1 MKSLFL
7 LLPLILILYLFLI
20 RPRFR
25 RADGSAFLGVCF
37 AHRGLY
43 DPEAGIPENSLPAF
57 RRAAE
62 AGYGIELDV
71 RLSGDGVPIVF
82 HDANLSRMCAID
94 QRAGALSWQKLREYP
109 LAGTQERIP
118 TLAEVLQLVDGRV
131 PLLVEIKMER
141 MDLRT
146 PRRIDALL
154 REYPGAYCVESFHPL
169 ALWWYRRH
177 RPDVFRGQLS
187 THFNAENRSL
197 SPFQFLLGKMVLNVF
212 SRPDFISYNWR
223 FRKDASLFLCRRLFG
238 AGAAGWVI
246 RSPQELKACRHDF
259 QMYIFED
266 FLP

>member
-1 MKSLFL
+1 MKALFL
-7 LLPLILILYLFLI
+7 WLILAAAVYLFLV
-20 RPRFR
+20 RPRLR
-25 RADGSAFLGVCF
+25 KADASAFLNVCF
-37 AHRGLY
+37 AHRGLH
-43 DPEAGIPENSLPAF
+43 DLAAGIPENSLPAF

-71 RLSGDGVPIVF
+71 RLSGDGVPVVF

-94 QRAGALSWQKLREYP
+94 LGAGALPWRTLQEYP
-109 LAGTQERIP
+109 LAGTQEHIP
-118 TLAEVLQLVDGRV
+118 TFAEVLRLVNGRV

-141 MDLRT
+141 MDRRV
-146 PRRIDALL
+146 PERIDALL
-154 REYPGAYCVESFHPL
+154 KDYPGDYCIESFHPM

-177 RPDVFRGQLS
+177 RPQVLRGQLS

-223 FRKDASLFLCRRLFG
+223 FGKDTSLFLCRRIFG
-238 AGAAGWVI
+238 AHTAGWVI
-246 RSPQELKACRHDF
+246 RSPQELKTCRRTF
-259 QMYIFED
+259 QMFIFED

>member
-1 MKSLFL
+1 MRLWIWL
-7 LLPLILILYLFLI
+7 ALTALLYLFLI

-25 RADGSAFLGVCF
+25 KADAAAFLNVCF
-37 AHRGLY
+37 AHRGLH
-43 DPEAGIPENSLPAF
+43 DLRAGIPENSLPAF
-57 RRAAE
+57 RRAVE

-82 HDANLSRMCAID
+82 HDAKLSRMCAID
-94 QRAGALSWQKLREYP
+94 LRADSLSCRKLREYP

-118 TLAEVLQLVDGRV
+118 TLAEALQVVDGRV

-141 MDLRT
+141 MD
-146 PRRIDALL
+146 RRIPQKIDALL
-154 REYPGAYCVESFHPL
+154 QGYRGAYCVESFHPL

-177 RPDVFRGQLS
+177 RPDVPRGQLA

-197 SPFQFLLGKMVLNVF
+197 SPFQFLLGKMVLNVV

-223 FRKDASLFLCRRLFG
+223 FRKDISLFLCRRIFG
-238 AGAAGWVI
+238 AHAAGWVI
-246 RSPQELKACRHDF
+246 RSPQELETCRRTF
-259 QMYIFED
+259 GMFIFED